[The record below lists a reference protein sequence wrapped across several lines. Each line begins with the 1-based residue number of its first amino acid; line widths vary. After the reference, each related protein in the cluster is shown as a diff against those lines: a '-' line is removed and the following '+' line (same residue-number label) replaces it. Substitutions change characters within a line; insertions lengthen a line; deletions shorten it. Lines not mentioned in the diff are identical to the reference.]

1 MTVAN
6 SGGNKFFLDSTHQTI
21 YLIRG
26 QKYVFDQSHS
36 TNNNH
41 PLRFSTTQNGTHGG
55 GSEYTSGVTVSGTPG
70 QSGAKVEFIVPESAP
85 NTLYYYCTNHSGMGG
100 SQYIVV
106 KTLVGNDVQ
115 GATGA
120 QGSQGSGGSQGSVGS
135 QGADGSQGAQGTQGL
150 DASDSS
156 ISR

>member
-1 MTVAN
+1 MEPMVAEVN
-6 SGGNKFFLDSTHQTI
+6 IPLASQST
-21 YLIRG
+21 
-26 QKYVFDQSHS
+26 
-36 TNNNH
+36 
-41 PLRFSTTQNGTHGG
+41 
-55 GSEYTSGVTVSGTPG
+55 GTPG

-120 QGSQGSGGSQGSVGS
+120 QGQQGSGGSQV
-135 QGADGSQGAQGTQGL
+135 L
-150 DASDSS
+150 LVPKV
-156 ISR
+156 RMVLKVLKVLKV